1 VKRLDKHEYKYETIV
16 IGGGI
21 NALLFSYYNN
31 YPCIFCKP
39 LVPFILDVYNEG
51 YDFSFLGLRP
61 GASKVL
67 VWQRLIIS
75 LSLGG
80 LLPMGDKVA
89 SLSVQENKLKA
100 STHNS
105 RLGRFEFSKLIIFD
119 DKGIRG
125 LPRVKEQKFGK
136 CRVVDWFHVRSGME
150 HDHNLFETE
159 DNFVK
164 KVVFYPSERFG
175 NQKSGRIRKDL
186 VAISHLD
193 EEQINDFDYSD
204 TMAKFKITQMMK
216 DAGIRGARNGR
227 DTYNPK
233 IYRYYSPKIEAVERE
248 VIKNIKN
255 FYHTDERFE
264 FYYKT
269 PEEIIEKFNRHP
281 ETYAAKIANLINHA
295 NYL

>member
-1 VKRLDKHEYKYETIV
+1 MKRLDKHEYKYETIV
-16 IGGGI
+16 IGGGL
-21 NALLFSYYNN
+21 NALLFSYYNS

-39 LVPFILDVYNEG
+39 IIPFILDVYNEG

-61 GASKVL
+61 GTGKAI
-67 VWQRLIIS
+67 VWQRLITS
-75 LSLGG
+75 LSLGA

-89 SLSVQENKLKA
+89 SLSIQESKLKA

-105 RLGRFEFSKLIIFD
+105 RLGRFEFEKLIIFD
-119 DKGIRG
+119 DKDIRG
-125 LPRVKEQKFGK
+125 LPKVKEQQFGK

-150 HDHNLFETE
+150 HDHNLFETK
-159 DNFVK
+159 DDFIQ
-164 KVVFYPSERFG
+164 KVIFYPSERFG
-175 NQKSGRIRKDL
+175 NQKSGRLRKDL

-193 EEQINDFDYSD
+193 EDQINDFDYSD

-248 VIKNIKN
+248 VIRDIKN
-255 FYHTDERFE
+255 FYHEDERFE
-264 FYYKT
+264 FRYET
-269 PEEIIEKFNRHP
+269 PEEIIEKFNCNP

-295 NYL
+295 N